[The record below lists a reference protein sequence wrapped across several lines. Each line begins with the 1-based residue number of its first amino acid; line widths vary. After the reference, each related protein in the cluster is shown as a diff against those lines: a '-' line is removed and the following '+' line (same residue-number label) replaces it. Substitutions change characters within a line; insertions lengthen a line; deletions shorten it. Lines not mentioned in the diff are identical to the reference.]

1 MEEKGRNE
9 TNDKDLLSSSLEIQ
23 MTKVLRKNS
32 KAGNAI
38 DEIFKPTFVNF
49 QRFCDND
56 TYEKNVRKPL
66 KGQNKYFSENDQV
79 QKTDKCSN
87 ALISCE
93 KSPTSVHSSVEPV
106 ELRRT
111 SRRIVHR
118 VKKDFVLD
126 FPSIKKQARPKT
138 TIPGYLGKKKEKEVR
153 RPGRP
158 RKNPEA
164 KLSKLDEHGSTT
176 STLSPN
182 NAVSSAFSPQF
193 QSYLQTSYYPKSSSR
208 EIKNFSFKDQDP
220 FIYSSHKVDDLNIKT
235 SKIPAIHQGFND
247 NQLATSSKPTVI
259 YFKFPKNC
267 TKVSSSRKSK
277 HRNVREDISNS
288 QITSYEQYRET
299 TDKIYLQQKYG
310 MIDMVLVD
318 YFYSISQG
326 NIQQAD
332 LLLRRYMYRELEL
345 LPCDF
350 VYPFSKT
357 QHLGENNEDIRNTWS
372 NGVLPESDSPV
383 FIEIDTLNRQV
394 IVDSIRILYDEESVL
409 EY

>member
-1 MEEKGRNE
+1 MSDFFDMEEKGRNE

-118 VKKDFVLD
+118 VKKDFV
-126 FPSIKKQARPKT
+126 
-138 TIPGYLGKKKEKEVR
+138 
-153 RPGRP
+153 
-158 RKNPEA
+158 
-164 KLSKLDEHGSTT
+164 LDEHGSTT